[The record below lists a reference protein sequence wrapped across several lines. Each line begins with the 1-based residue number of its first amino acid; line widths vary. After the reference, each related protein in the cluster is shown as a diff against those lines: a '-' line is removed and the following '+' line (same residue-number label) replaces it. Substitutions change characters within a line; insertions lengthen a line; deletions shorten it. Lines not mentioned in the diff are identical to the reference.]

1 MSGTLQVEMVGV
13 GHGDCFVLRWL
24 PSEGDPSVIVIDGGP
39 RGGGSKLDTTLR
51 SMGADKIDLMVL
63 SHSDADHVDGL
74 LEYAKLPSRAP
85 ISRYWGPCLP
95 AFERHRWLFPLR
107 IARGLDVAANLE
119 AALRSETNISWPVE
133 HALWQSED
141 GGLRI
146 RVLSPAGR
154 LIERLL
160 IGDDALA
167 LFLEQPMPLGW
178 LLGPQDDAG
187 PEDRYADLR
196 AAIASGEIDPA
207 RMPDDLPGVRRV
219 DQAAVA
225 GEAARDYG
233 IEPEFFGN
241 SVLNDTS
248 LVLLV
253 EADLGGAPKRLLF
266 TGDLQTFTYL
276 MANYP
281 MGLGAEIVK
290 APHHGSLSHVG
301 EKLNAYD
308 EVWQW
313 LRPRAVLVS
322 AGGKHGLPR
331 HDFRNAAL
339 RTGASL
345 FCACRRQKELLVGPP
360 LEKSCHAE
368 FACSK
373 GERSIR
379 LDMGRDRIE
388 ANAQACGS
396 QGTSHAPAVIQMVQH
411 LVDPSAILD
420 RLTTAERDRHVK
432 WLHDILKDAH
442 AARRAAGGEAGLK
455 PVAQTRIAEIATARG
470 AFRAA
475 TSMDIILDAAVRA
488 GKIWASNADRF
499 RNGERSAWV
508 MPNDAQW
515 RELSEWL
522 LKHAVI
528 LLAVDDRK
536 VGLVPREL
544 LLAADTQYLAQRAAK
559 LFAFPEDMFAPIIW
573 PRLVERLIK
582 EKWQIFYAEFEG
594 DKFTSILCAPAD
606 IEGTFESLADGFVRN
621 EAENYLK
628 KISSDSYSMYEPMP
642 ESMVDFVVPLRSSL
656 RPEPHGRAW
665 RLNSTGSEG
674 HMQIFCNPRLVTN
687 EERWL
692 LHGGYEV
699 GKDPEA
705 AARLLAAYFVGG
717 YERCR

>member
-107 IARGLDVAANLE
+107 IARGLDIAANLE

-167 LFLEQPMPLGW
+167 LFLEQPISLGW

-345 FCACRRQKELLVGPP
+345 FCACRRQKELLVGPS
-360 LEKSCHAE
+360 LEASCHAE

-432 WLHDILKDAH
+432 WLHDMLKDAH

-455 PVAQTRIAEIATARG
+455 PIPFTKIAEMATARG

-475 TSMDIILDAAVRA
+475 ASMDIILDAAVRA
-488 GKIWASNADRF
+488 GKIWASHADPF
-499 RNGERSAWV
+499 RHEERSAWV

-536 VGLVPREL
+536 VGLVSREL
-544 LLAADTQYLAQRAAK
+544 LLAADTKYLAQRAAK

-582 EKWQIFYAEFEG
+582 EKWQIFYADCKG
-594 DKFTSILCAPAD
+594 DDVTSVLCAPVGID
-606 IEGTFESLADGFVRN
+606 ETYKKLVDGFTRRD
-621 EAENYLK
+621 AGIYLEK
-628 KISSDSYSMYEPMP
+628 LSAGSGPISALIP
-642 ESMVDFVVPLRSSL
+642 ESMIDVIVPLWSPL
-656 RPEPHGRAW
+656 RPAPDSWAW
-665 RLNSTGSEG
+665 ILRSTTSDE
-674 HMQIFCNPRLVTN
+674 HMRVFCNPRLVTD
-687 EERWL
+687 EERWAL
-692 LHGGYEV
+692 YGGYKFD
-699 GKDPEA
+699 KDPDA
-705 AARLLAAYFVGG
+705 ATRLLAAYFVGG

>member
-13 GHGDCFVLRWL
+13 GHGDCFVLRWQ
-24 PSEGDPSVIVIDGGP
+24 PKEGDPNVIVIDGGP
-39 RGGGSKLDTTLR
+39 RGGGRKLDATLKEL
-51 SMGADKIDLMVL
+51 GADKIDLMVL

-74 LEYAKLPSRAP
+74 LEYAKLPKRAP
-85 ISRYWGPCLP
+85 IKRYWGPCLP
-95 AFERHRWLFPLR
+95 AFQRHRWLFPPR
-107 IARGLDVAANLE
+107 ITRGLDVAANLE
-119 AALRSETNISWPVE
+119 AALRSDTHISWPVE
-133 HALWQSED
+133 HAAWQSED

-167 LFLEQPMPLGW
+167 LFLEQPMPIGW
-178 LLGPQDDAG
+178 LVSPPEEAG

-207 RMPDDLPGVRRV
+207 HVPDNLPGTSRV
-219 DQAAVA
+219 DPGAASA
-225 GEAARDYG
+225 EAQRDYG

-248 LVLLV
+248 LILLV

-290 APHHGSLSHVG
+290 APHHGSRSHVG
-301 EKLNAYD
+301 EKLDAYD

-345 FCACRRQKELLVGPP
+345 FCACQRQKELLAGPP
-360 LEKSCHAE
+360 RENSCHAE
-368 FACSK
+368 FACTK

-379 LDMGRDRIE
+379 LDIARDRIE
-388 ANAQACGS
+388 ANAQACGA
-396 QGTSHAPAVIQMVQH
+396 QGTAHASPVIQMVQH

-420 RLTTAERDRHVK
+420 RLTTAERDRSVK
-432 WLHDILKDAH
+432 WLHDVLKDAH
-442 AARRAAGGEAGLK
+442 ADRMAAGGEAGLK
-455 PVAQTRIAEIATARG
+455 PVSQIQIAEMATARG
-470 AFRAA
+470 FFRASA
-475 TSMDIILDAAVRA
+475 SMEIIVDAAVRA
-488 GKIWASNADRF
+488 GKIWASNTDRF
-499 RNGERSAWV
+499 HREERCAWV
-508 MPNDAQW
+508 MPSEVHW
-515 RELSEWL
+515 RKLFAWL
-522 LKHAVI
+522 LNHAVI
-528 LLAVDDRK
+528 LLSIEKRQ

-544 LLAADTQYLAQRAAK
+544 LLAADTKYLAQRVAE

-573 PRLVERLIK
+573 PRLVERLIEK
-582 EKWQIFYAEFEG
+582 KWQVFHAEFDG
-594 DKFTSILCAPAD
+594 DNFTSILCAPVG
-606 IEGTFESLADGFVRN
+606 IEETFQKLVASFDRGDAGAYLGT
-621 EAENYLK
+621 
-628 KISSDSYSMYEPMP
+628 ISCSSHSISAPIP
-642 ESMVDFVVPLRSSL
+642 ASMVGLIVPSWSPIRRAPTGREWILRSTS
-656 RPEPHGRAW
+656 
-665 RLNSTGSEG
+665 SEE
-674 HMQIFCNPRLVTN
+674 HRQVFCNPGLVTD

-692 LHGGYEV
+692 LYNGYRGNEE
-699 GKDPEA
+699 PEA
-705 AARLLAAYFVGG
+705 AVRLLAAYFVGG
-717 YERCR
+717 YERCK